1 MDEFD
6 EAATQG
12 DLPTGIA
19 AELAAA
25 GFGDATEIGRGGFG
39 VVYCCYEYALERY
52 VAVKLLRSEVTG
64 DEREQFLREQR
75 ALGRLFGHPQ
85 ILQVLQVDI
94 TATGRPYIVMPY
106 YACGSLESVLRDS
119 GPLRWSEVLSIGV
132 KMAAALAAAHA
143 IGIVHR
149 DVKPGNILLTDY
161 GEPQLADFGIAQ
173 FGDVTT
179 SALRTVQGTPA
190 FTAPEVLSGS
200 TPTPISDIYG
210 LGATLHC
217 LLAGRAAFARRT
229 GEAVQVQLAR
239 IATAAAPSL
248 RDQHIPTAVC
258 AAIEAAMAA
267 KPDERPRSAIEFG
280 EWLRRVQHETGLAV
294 DALALPHTVIESG
307 SATAVP
313 VASHTPGTATPPP
326 PPSTATKFRPPAAP
340 HTMIAR
346 TRLLALLRDGGDR
359 RLTLIHGPAGFG
371 KTTLALQWAT
381 ALAAE
386 DVPVAWL
393 TADPDDDN
401 IVWFLSHLIEAIRR
415 VAPEL
420 AHELGTLLEERSS
433 DTARYVLSAL
443 IDKIHSAGQ
452 TMVLVIDDWHRIHA
466 ETTCA
471 ALDYLLEHGCH
482 HLRLVIASRTR
493 ACLPLSRMLVHDEL
507 VEIDVAELRFDS
519 QETGAFLADSGGLSL
534 STDDVNRLQETTEG
548 WPAALQLASLS
559 LRGNDHPA
567 AFIDQLTG
575 RHRALADYLAENVL
589 DSLEPPLLDFLL
601 ATSITERVCADLAVR
616 LTDRSDSQ
624 ELLEEIADRN
634 LFLRRLDEEDQW
646 FQYHHLFADYLRR
659 RLVRRDPAR
668 LAQLHR
674 RAAEWCDENEI
685 VTAAVDHALAADD
698 PDYAA
703 DLVERRAMDLIEGS
717 RMATFLGLL
726 TKLPQHLAQ
735 ARPRLQICRAWANVG
750 LQRSEQV
757 QLALDDLSAELDAG
771 AVTGTEATKLRV
783 EAQTVAG
790 AAQFVTDR
798 FDGLPELLVQH
809 LEDADT
815 PFTAT
820 NAANLASID
829 ALNRFDFAEARRW
842 QQWAAPYHRR
852 SKGAFGVMYGRCVA
866 GLAALEQLDIAAA
879 EEHFDAAIAR
889 TRRGHAQT
897 YGSRM
902 SGALLGSIRYEQ
914 NRLDEAEQLLDSSA
928 DLGRHGG
935 AVWFLLASFGTG
947 ARIKAIRGDLAAAE
961 QRLTQGA
968 EIAEHDSLPRLAA
981 RMVNERIRLGLPI
994 PPETR
999 DALRQLPPY
1008 RGHDTMIHAGIAELE
1023 QDSAIRLLLADHSAD
1038 QACDRAEQMVR
1049 VIESQHRPR
1058 AFVRAQ
1064 LLRAGCLWAAGRRR
1078 TATEAALPALALC
1091 AEHGLVRTATDDG
1104 PHICAIATE
1113 ARYDGAPQMMQF
1125 LELLRTVADT
1135 SPSVG

>member
-1 MDEFD
+1 MDELD
-6 EAATQG
+6 EAATQR
-12 DLPTGIA
+12 DRPTGIP

-52 VAVKLLRSEVTG
+52 VALKLLRSEVSG

-75 ALGRLFGHPQ
+75 ALGRLFGHPH

-94 TATGRPYIVMPY
+94 TATGRPYIVMPF
-106 YACGSLESVLRDS
+106 YACGSLETVLRDS

-179 SALRTVQGTPA
+179 SSLQTVQGTPA
-190 FTAPEVLSGS
+190 FTAPEVLSGA

-229 GEAVQVQLAR
+229 GEPLQVQLAR
-239 IATAAAPSL
+239 IATAAIPSL

-267 KPDERPRSAIEFG
+267 KPDERPTSAIEFG

-294 DALALPHTVIESG
+294 DALALPPTVIESG
-307 SATAVP
+307 SATSVP
-313 VASHTPGTATPPP
+313 VASHTPGTVTPPP

-346 TRLLALLRDGGDR
+346 TRLLVLLRGGGDR

-393 TADPDDDN
+393 TADPDDNN
-401 IVWFLSHLIEAIRR
+401 IVWFLSHLVEAIHR
-415 VAPEL
+415 VAPAL
-420 AHELGTLLEERSS
+420 ARELGTLLEERSS

-443 IDKIHSAGQ
+443 IDKIHSGGQ
-452 TMVLVIDDWHRIHA
+452 TMVLVIDDWHRVHG

-482 HLRLVIASRTR
+482 HLRLVIASRSR
-493 ACLPLSRMLVHDEL
+493 ACLPLSRMLVQDEL
-507 VEIDVAELRFDS
+507 VEIDVAQLRFDP
-519 QETGAFLADSGGLSL
+519 QETDAFLAESGGLSL
-534 STDDVNRLQETTEG
+534 STDDVSRLQETTEG

-559 LRGNDHPA
+559 LRGHDHPA
-567 AFIDQLTG
+567 TFIDQLTG

-601 ATSITERVCADLAVR
+601 DTAITERICADLAIQ

-674 RAAEWCDENEI
+674 RAAEWCDEHEI
-685 VTAAVDHALAADD
+685 VSAAVDHALAAGD

-703 DLVERRAMDLIEGS
+703 NMVERRAMDLIEGS

-726 TKLPQHLAQ
+726 TKLPQPSAQ

-757 QLALDDLSAELDAG
+757 QLALEDLYAELDAG
-771 AVTGTEATKLRV
+771 AATGTEATKLRV
-783 EAQTVAG
+783 EAETVAG
-790 AAQFVTDR
+790 AGQFVTDR
-798 FDGLPELLVQH
+798 FDGLPELLARH

-879 EEHFDAAIAR
+879 EEHFDAAITR
-889 TRRGHAQT
+889 TRRGRSQT

-961 QRLTQGA
+961 QRITEGA
-968 EIAEHDSLPRLAA
+968 EIAEHESLPRLAA

-994 PPETR
+994 PLETR

-1008 RGHDTMIHAGIAELE
+1008 RKQNTMIHAGIAELE
-1023 QDSAIRLLLADHSAD
+1023 QDSAIRLLLADRSAD

-1049 VIESQHRPR
+1049 VIETQQRPR
-1058 AFVRAQ
+1058 AFIQAQ
-1064 LLRAGCLWAAGRRR
+1064 LLRAGCLWVAGRRR
-1078 TATEAALPALALC
+1078 TAAETALPALMLC
-1091 AEHGLVRTATDDG
+1091 AEHGLVRTAADG
-1104 PHICAIATE
+1104 PHISAIATE
-1113 ARYDGAPQMMQF
+1113 TRYDDAPPIMQF
-1125 LELLRTVADT
+1125 LALLRAVADT
-1135 SPSVG
+1135 SPSVR

>member
-1 MDEFD
+1 MDELD
-6 EAATQG
+6 EAATQR

-52 VAVKLLRSEVTG
+52 VAVKLLRSEVSG
-64 DEREQFLREQR
+64 AEREQFLREQR
-75 ALGRLFGHPQ
+75 ALGRLFGHPH

-94 TATGRPYIVMPY
+94 TATGRPYIVMPF

-119 GPLRWSEVLSIGV
+119 GPLRWSDVLSIGV

-173 FGDVTT
+173 FGDATT
-179 SALRTVQGTPA
+179 SSLRTVQGTPA
-190 FTAPEVLSGS
+190 FTAPEVLSGAI
-200 TPTPISDIYG
+200 PTPISDIYG

-229 GEAVQVQLAR
+229 GEPLPVQLAR
-239 IATAAAPSL
+239 IAAASAPSL

-267 KPDERPRSAIEFG
+267 KPEERPRSAIEFG

-294 DALALPHTVIESG
+294 DALALPPTVVESG
-307 SATAVP
+307 SATSVP
-313 VASHTPGTATPPP
+313 VTSHTPGALTPPP

-393 TADPDDDN
+393 TTDPDDDN
-401 IVWFLSHLIEAIRR
+401 IVWFLSHLVEAIRR

-420 AHELGTLLEERSS
+420 ARELGTLLEERSS

-443 IDKIHSAGQ
+443 IDKIHSGGQ
-452 TMVLVIDDWHRIHA
+452 TMVLVIDDWHRVHA

-507 VEIDVAELRFDS
+507 VEIDVAELRFDP

-559 LRGNDHPA
+559 LRGHDHPA

-601 ATSITERVCADLAVR
+601 ATAITERVCADLAVR

-634 LFLRRLDEEDQW
+634 LFLRHLDEEDQW

-659 RLVRRDPAR
+659 RLVRSDPAR

-674 RAAEWCDENEI
+674 RAADWCDEHEI
-685 VTAAVDHALAADD
+685 ATAAVDHALAADD

-726 TKLPQHLAQ
+726 TKLPQSVAQ

-750 LQRSEQV
+750 LQRWEQV
-757 QLALDDLSAELDAG
+757 QLALEDLSAALDAG
-771 AVTGTEATKLRV
+771 AATGTEATKLRI
-783 EAQTVAG
+783 EAETVTG

-798 FDGLPELLVQH
+798 FDGLPELLSRH

-815 PFTAT
+815 PFAAT

-842 QQWAAPYHRR
+842 QEWAAPYHRR

-866 GLAALEQLDIAAA
+866 GLAALEQLDITAA
-879 EEHFDAAIAR
+879 EEHFDAAITR
-889 TRRGHAQT
+889 TRRGRSQT

-968 EIAEHDSLPRLAA
+968 EIAEHESLQRLAA
-981 RMVNERIRLGLPI
+981 RMVNERIRLGLSI
-994 PPETR
+994 PPDTH
-999 DALRQLPPY
+999 DGLRQLPPY
-1008 RGHDTMIHAGIAELE
+1008 RRQDTMIHAAIAELE

-1049 VIESQHRPR
+1049 VIETQHRPR

-1064 LLRAGCLWAAGRRR
+1064 LLWAGCLWAAGRRR
-1078 TATEAALPALALC
+1078 TATEAALPALVLC
-1091 AEHGLVRTATDDG
+1091 AEHGLVRTAADDG
-1104 PHICAIATE
+1104 PHISAIATE
-1113 ARYDGAPQMMQF
+1113 ARYDGAPHLIQF
-1125 LELLRTVADT
+1125 LKLLRTAADR
-1135 SPSVG
+1135 SPSVR